1 MDIIENRSYFDTL
14 DDDLSRMLKEI
25 VALNFRGKCR
35 SLKKQL
41 KAYVLRRRGVEL
53 DFLHHR
59 LALDGINDSV
69 LIKIG
74 PKKRGHLAAFRGYWV
89 RVIWFGRNGFTMNCL
104 VYKIKITKKIEKTL
118 IPRGPYTKEEFTDEV
133 SKFYYLHHVVVDGEQ
148 LVRSIKG
155 HWVSSVPTDR
165 ALMNLEKDEIPD
177 GSTYQK
183 PVKEEYATLLVGYH
197 KLKGYWIKDFVSRQ
211 EVDDGELDWV
221 PVGVILTVVDWSE
234 DSRYSLLLRTKD
246 GWEVQPSIKS

>member
-1 MDIIENRSYFDTL
+1 MGIIENRSYFDTL
-14 DDDLSRMLKEI
+14 GDDVNQMLNDI
-25 VALNFRGKCR
+25 IPLNFKGKCR

-89 RVIWFGRNGFTMNCL
+89 RVIWFGRSGFTMNCL
-104 VYKIKITKKIEKTL
+104 VYKIKITKKMEKTL

-133 SKFYYLHHVVVDGEQ
+133 SKFYYLRHAVVDGEQ
-148 LVRSIKG
+148 LVRSTKG
-155 HWVSSVPTDR
+155 QWVSSVPTDR
-165 ALMNLEKDEIPD
+165 ALINLEKDEIPD

-183 PVKEEYATLLVGYH
+183 PVKEEYSTLLVGYH

-221 PVGVILTVVDWSE
+221 PVGVILTVVDWSQ
-234 DSRYSLLLRTKD
+234 DSRYTSLLRTKD
-246 GWEVQPSIKS
+246 GWEVPPTKNS

>member
-1 MDIIENRSYFDTL
+1 MGIIENRSYFDTL
-14 DDDLSRMLKEI
+14 GDDVNQMLNDI
-25 VALNFRGKCR
+25 IPLNFKGKCR
-35 SLKKQL
+35 SLKKEL

-89 RVIWFGRNGFTMNCL
+89 RVIWFGRSGFTMNCL
-104 VYKIKITKKIEKTL
+104 VYKIKITKKMEKTL

-133 SKFYYLHHVVVDGEQ
+133 SKFYYLRHAVVDGEQ
-148 LVRSIKG
+148 LVRSTKG
-155 HWVSSVPTDR
+155 QWVSSVPTDR

-183 PVKEEYATLLVGYH
+183 PVKEEYSTLLVGYH

-234 DSRYSLLLRTKD
+234 DSRYTLLLRTKD
-246 GWEVQPSIKS
+246 GWEVPPTKNS